1 MEYTPGYICLKI
13 KEYPSI
19 AKCISILRKY
29 NPSPMSEINVAIESN
44 AYVLSYRYTSDSGIR
59 KIRKCFDELSKNGIV
74 AEIYEHDSLTTREF
88 ISNLLNTYH
97 EIEQETQEMIDAEVA
112 AEGECEDED

>member
-29 NPSPMSEINVAIESN
+29 NPVPMSEIKEKIESN
-44 AYVLSYRYTSDSGIR
+44 AYVLSYRYTSDSGLR
-59 KIRKCFDELSKNGIV
+59 KIRKCYDELSKNGII
-74 AEIYEHDSLTTREF
+74 AEIYEHDAPTTREF
-88 ISNLLNTYH
+88 ISNLLNTYR

-112 AEGECEDED
+112 DEGEDED